1 MFRYGDKLTLS
12 GINVVN
18 KNGDIIDYH
27 LSFPLEDT
35 DFDIP
40 KDVVEISIF
49 EGHDDIAYLSFKIC
63 VGDITNIYKIC
74 EDKQNVYLFE
84 KRAFSEIKSPGD
96 DICYYKDSNN
106 AFVVFSKINI
116 GDIVVSNIE
125 ELKMVLINISN
136 RFKCI
141 KNSIDMIRSND
152 FIDYS
157 VSDELSNKRLEM
169 CINRRKN
176 EG

>member
-40 KDVVEISIF
+40 EDVVEISIF

-96 DICYYKDSNN
+96 DI
-106 AFVVFSKINI
+106 
-116 GDIVVSNIE
+116 
-125 ELKMVLINISN
+125 
-136 RFKCI
+136 
-141 KNSIDMIRSND
+141 
-152 FIDYS
+152 
-157 VSDELSNKRLEM
+157 
-169 CINRRKN
+169 
-176 EG
+176 